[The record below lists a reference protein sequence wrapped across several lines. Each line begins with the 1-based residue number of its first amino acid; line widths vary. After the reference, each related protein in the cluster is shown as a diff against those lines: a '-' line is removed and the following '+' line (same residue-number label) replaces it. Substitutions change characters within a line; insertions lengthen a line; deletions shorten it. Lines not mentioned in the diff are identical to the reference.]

1 MKKNSAPTSVKSL
14 FIFIYLQTPQTSK
27 GIDSIM
33 ESQPST
39 TMKGRSTYP
48 TMPILPP
55 KRPMP
60 VRRKESRVRSLAMA
74 VRPNERAFVGLCFIA
89 LDISSNFISDIF
101 IIHSYIILQQPG
113 LWIISDPDE
122 ALRSKRAFLIV
133 FIEKRVSRYREF
145 FLPSLGP
152 IFERLLSH
160 KECGLRLRATDPL
173 SLPEETVW

>member
-101 IIHSYIILQQPG
+101 IIHSILFCSSPDYGSFPIPMKHCVQKEHFSLYLSKKELVVIGNSSSQV
-113 LWIISDPDE
+113 SDQ
-122 ALRSKRAFLIV
+122 FLKG
-133 FIEKRVSRYREF
+133 F
-145 FLPSLGP
+145 
-152 IFERLLSH
+152 
-160 KECGLRLRATDPL
+160 
-173 SLPEETVW
+173 